1 MPSQERNFSQKH
13 KTPCYKSTRQRE
25 PVSHGHAADGF
36 SGILLLSEKHEFAF
50 TTSCGETGNDVAG
63 DIRRPC
69 KHLYQCVRN
78 HKSGISRKSTKRPAI
93 NQHGRESL
101 FHMGMQQ
108 TDFPA
113 FYCYQKSTN
122 LPSQRVAEKLGMTLQ
137 ETYVNPM
144 HTLTSVYAITRAEFF
159 ARAQNALQ

>member
-1 MPSQERNFSQKH
+1 M
-13 KTPCYKSTRQRE
+13 
-25 PVSHGHAADGF
+25 GHAADGF
-36 SGILLLSEKHEFAF
+36 SSILLLSEEHEFAF
-50 TTSCGETGNDVAG
+50 TASCRETGNDVAG

-69 KHLYQCVRN
+69 EYVYQCVRN
-78 HKSGISRKSTKRPAI
+78 HKSRISRKSTKRPAI

-122 LPSQRVAEKLGMTLQ
+122 FPSRRVAEKLGMTLQ
-137 ETYVNPM
+137 EIYADPVN
-144 HTLTSVYAITRAEFF
+144 TFTSVYAITRAEFF
-159 ARAQNALQ
+159 ANTQNAIR

>member
-1 MPSQERNFSQKH
+1 MQSQEQNFSQKH
-13 KTPCYKSTRQRE
+13 KTPCYKSTRQRK

-36 SGILLLSEKHEFAF
+36 SSILLLSEEHEFAF
-50 TTSCGETGNDVAG
+50 TASCGETGNDVAG

-69 KHLYQCVRN
+69 EYVYQRVCH
-78 HKSGISRKSTKRPAI
+78 HKSRIFRRNTKRPAI

-122 LPSQRVAEKLGMTLQ
+122 FPSRRVAEKLGMTLQ
-137 ETYVNPM
+137 EIYADPVNIF
-144 HTLTSVYAITRAEFF
+144 TSVYAITRAEFL
-159 ARAQNALQ
+159 ARAQNALL